1 MKILLVTYYFPPLN
15 AVASL
20 RTYAFAK
27 YLQCLGNEVTVLTA
41 AKARSPRDLDFPLA
55 ADGFRLVEAGGAQP
69 ASSEGAAKAASLSRQ
84 VKLRKLLSERVVGNL
99 ISSPDSWLSEGLRE
113 ASRLVASETFDVVLS
128 SAGPISSH
136 LVAARV
142 KALAPGTAWVA
153 DYRDLWSGN
162 YCVPQPLFPLNH
174 LQALMERFVNR
185 RADLL
190 VTVSEPLRRILAER
204 YGKPAVV
211 VENGFFPEDLA
222 PPAGVEVNFP
232 KRLTFASTGS
242 IYPTKRDPL
251 PFLAALKEL
260 IDEGVISRH
269 DVEVRFYGE
278 NTYRLEERVRECGI
292 ADVVLLLPSVSRN
305 ESLAIQR
312 ASSGLIFL
320 EADDPFSRGYLTG
333 KLFEYL
339 VAGPPI
345 IAVGISHE
353 HEAAK
358 VISRTNTGFVCGND
372 VALLKEAIAGIA
384 RGERPVADR
393 GEVECFRRDR
403 LVEKLAR
410 YMGEL
415 VAGRG
420 GRGVSDPA
428 GKRAG

>member
-27 YLQCLGNEVTVLTA
+27 YLQALGNEVTVLTA
-41 AKARSPRDLDFPLA
+41 AKVRSPRDLDFPIA
-55 ADGFRLVEAGGAQP
+55 ADGFRLVEAGEAQSAP
-69 ASSEGAAKAASLSRQ
+69 SAGAARTADLSRQ
-84 VKLRKLLSERVVGNL
+84 VKFRKLLSERVIGNI
-99 ISSPDSWLSEGLRE
+99 ISSSDSWLPDGLRG
-113 ASRLVASETFDVVLS
+113 ASRLVARETFDVVLS

-142 KALAPGTAWVA
+142 KSLVPGIAWVA

-162 YCVPQPLFPLNH
+162 YCVPQPFFPLNH
-174 LQALMERFVNR
+174 LQAWLERFLNR

-190 VTVSEPLRRILAER
+190 VTVSEPLRQIMAER
-204 YGKPAVV
+204 YDKPAVV

-222 PPAGVEVNFP
+222 PPEEGAVHFP

-260 IDEGVISRH
+260 IDERLISRD

-278 NTYRLEERVRECGI
+278 NTYRLDQRVRECGI
-292 ADVVLLLPSVSRN
+292 ADVVMLLPSVSRS

-345 IAVGISHE
+345 IAVGIGRE

-358 VISRTNTGFVCGND
+358 VISRTGTGFVCGND
-372 VALLKEAIAGIA
+372 VALLKEVIMRIA
-384 RGERPVADR
+384 RGERPAADWA
-393 GEVECFRRDR
+393 EVERYRRDR

-410 YMGEL
+410 YIGEHM
-415 VAGRG
+415 AERNGHG
-420 GRGVSDPA
+420 GNIAP
-428 GKRAG
+428 